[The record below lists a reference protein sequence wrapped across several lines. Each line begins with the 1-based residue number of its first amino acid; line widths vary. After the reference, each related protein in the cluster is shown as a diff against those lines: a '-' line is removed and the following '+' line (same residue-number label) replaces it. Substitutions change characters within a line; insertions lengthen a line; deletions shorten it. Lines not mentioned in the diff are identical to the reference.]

1 MEKIFEREM
10 TISHS
15 DFFRILP
22 KALGKLRYQQ
32 QNNIITVY
40 LDNDGVE
47 GEIVI
52 SLSKER
58 IRKIGSLV
66 LPVTDVTFQQENITE
81 EKKIEFFKNFDRAYH
96 RGGG

>member
-1 MEKIFEREM
+1 MIEIFKREM

-15 DFFRILP
+15 EFFRILP
-22 KALGKLRYQQ
+22 KALQSYLYQQ
-32 QNNIITVY
+32 HENDISVT
-40 LDNDGVE
+40 LDK

-58 IRKIGSLV
+58 VRKIASLS
-66 LPVTDVTFQQENITE
+66 LPVTDVTFQINNVA
-81 EKKIEFFKNFDRAYH
+81 EKSKNDFLKQFNRAYH

>member
-1 MEKIFEREM
+1 MIETIEREM
-10 TISHS
+10 TISHH

-22 KALGKLRYQQ
+22 KALQSYLYQQ
-32 QNNIITVY
+32 HENDISVT
-40 LDNDGVE
+40 LDK

-58 IRKIGSLV
+58 VRKIASLS
-66 LPVTDVTFQQENITE
+66 LPITNVTFQINNVV
-81 EKKIEFFKNFDRAYH
+81 EKSKNDFFKQFNRSYQ